1 MVSLVAV
8 LLAVSPLSGQ
18 VSLLEEAPREARP
31 SARLLVARQDAP
43 AQGSPRLEAPAS
55 EDREARIRALTRE
68 VEELNARLRQTSSNW
83 PIGAIVMSY
92 AGYVLSPLL
101 LVGVPVL
108 VIGLAAGTQ
117 SALTIA
123 AVGAA
128 LTVLG
133 GGGVALLIVGI
144 VTGLEASE
152 RSKAERNE
160 LILERGQLED
170 ELRELKRSRPESSV
184 QAWRDGRAES
194 FIPVAALSF

>member
-1 MVSLVAV
+1 MVSLIAV
-8 LLAVSPLSGQ
+8 LLAVSPLPGE
-18 VSLLEEAPREARP
+18 VSLLEPSPVQVRP
-31 SARLLVARQDAP
+31 SARLLVAQQAP
-43 AQGSPRLEAPAS
+43 S
-55 EDREARIRALTRE
+55 ESREARIRELTRE

-83 PIGAIVMSY
+83 PVGAIAMSY

-108 VIGLAAGTQ
+108 IYGLAAGTQ

-144 VTGLEASE
+144 VTGMEASE

-160 LILERGQLED
+160 LILKRGQLED

-184 QAWRDGRAES
+184 QPWRDGRAES
-194 FIPVAALSF
+194 FLPVAALSF